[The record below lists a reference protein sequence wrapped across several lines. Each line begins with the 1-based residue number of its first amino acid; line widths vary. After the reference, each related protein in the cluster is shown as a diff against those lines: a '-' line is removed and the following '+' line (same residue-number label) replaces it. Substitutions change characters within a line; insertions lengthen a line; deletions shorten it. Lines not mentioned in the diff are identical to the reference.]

1 LDDAFG
7 WLFIDN
13 KPLLF
18 EKKHVARQVKVETW
32 LDLAELLKE
41 LTLEKPAG
49 STLRSKQAC
58 YVV

>member
-1 LDDAFG
+1 MDTAFG
-7 WLFIDN
+7 WLFIDG

-18 EKKHVARQVKVETW
+18 ERKHVARQVKIDTW

-41 LTLEKPAG
+41 LTLMMPAEG
-49 STLRSKQAC
+49 AGLSKRAD